1 MPFNKLNIT
10 FTAAQLTAINAGID
24 QILANIPFGVN
35 LTKEERI
42 SLPNIADERRAF
54 VEKIIDNYALAN
66 PNLVT
71 GFAGTVAEAAT
82 DLELFRQFE
91 NPIERLLSVVEICKD
106 TQQVAGSEAYTF
118 SREFYSTAQRAA
130 ENNVPGSDAIVDDL
144 GQLFE
149 GQGPGAPVLTPPPP
163 PPPTP

>member
-10 FTAAQLTAINAGID
+10 FTPAQLTAINAGID
-24 QILANIPFGVN
+24 QILTNIPFGVN

-42 SLPNIADERRAF
+42 SLPNVSDERRAF
-54 VEKIIDNYALAN
+54 VEKVIDNYAAAN
-66 PNLVT
+66 PTLVT
-71 GFAGTVAEAAT
+71 GFAGTLAEART

-91 NPIERLLSVVEICKD
+91 NPIQRLLSVIEICKD

-130 ENNVPGSDAIVDDL
+130 ENNVPGTDAIVDDL
-144 GQLFE
+144 GQLFQ
-149 GQGPGAPVLTPPPP
+149 GQGTPAPETPAPS
-163 PPPTP
+163 PPTP